1 MLTNGMKQHLPII
14 LSILTNIGLG
24 IIGTTIGYLTVPELP
39 ESVDGPPEFSFGYP
53 VVVLI
58 TWCFCTIILTP
69 IRGPYRF
76 FHRFGTP
83 YPPNPTEL
91 IPPTLHRPQPNHSR
105 AITLLILAIFV
116 VIMLGVLMLEAAH
129 Y

>member
-1 MLTNGMKQHLPII
+1 MKRHLPII

-24 IIGTTIGYLTVPELP
+24 IIGTTIGYLTVPDLP
-39 ESVDGPPEFSFGYP
+39 ESMGRPPEVPFGYP
-53 VVVLI
+53 VVLLL
-58 TWCFCTIILTP
+58 TWCFCTTIMTP
-69 IRGPYRF
+69 IRGPYKFYR
-76 FHRFGTP
+76 RFGEP
-83 YPPNPTEL
+83 APAKPSDL
-91 IPPTLHRPQPNHSR
+91 IPPTLHRPQPNQSR

>member
-1 MLTNGMKQHLPII
+1 MKRHLPII
-14 LSILTNIGLG
+14 LSILTDIGLG
-24 IIGTTIGYLTVPELP
+24 IIGTTIGHLTVPDLP
-39 ESVDGPPEFSFGYP
+39 GSMDSPPGVPFGYP
-53 VVVLI
+53 VMILL
-58 TWCFCTIILTP
+58 TWCFCTIIMTP
-69 IRGPYRF
+69 IRGPYKFYR
-76 FHRFGTP
+76 RFGEP
-83 YPPNPTEL
+83 VPADPSDP